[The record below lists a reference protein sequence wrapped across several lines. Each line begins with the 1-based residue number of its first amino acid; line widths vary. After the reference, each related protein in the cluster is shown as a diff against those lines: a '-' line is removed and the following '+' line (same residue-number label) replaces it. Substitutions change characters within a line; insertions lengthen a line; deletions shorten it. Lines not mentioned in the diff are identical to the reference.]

1 MTAGTSPKKPSLARP
16 LALAVAL
23 ILLVILAR
31 VFNLGGRVG
40 ELRTWILSLG
50 AWAPFAFIA
59 IYAAAVVLAVPGSV
73 ITIMAGVL
81 FGSLRGVAV
90 VSVGSTVGAALAFLV
105 SRHLAREAIARRLE
119 TNAKFQRLDRLT
131 REHGAVI
138 VAIARLVPLFPFNL
152 LNYGFGLTQVPFW
165 TYVFWSWLCMLPGTV
180 FYVVGSDAVSTALAR
195 KEIPWPLAIVL
206 AAAVLLILVLV
217 REARKKL
224 KTKEDGHGDH

>member
-1 MTAGTSPKKPSLARP
+1 MARGRSPNKPSLAKP
-16 LALAVAL
+16 IVLGVAL
-23 ILLVILAR
+23 ILLIVLAR
-31 VFNLGGRVG
+31 IFDLGGRVG
-40 ELRTWILSLG
+40 ELRAWILSLG
-50 AWAPFAFIA
+50 AWAPFVFIV

-81 FGSLRGVAV
+81 FGSLRGIAV

-105 SRHLAREAIARRLE
+105 SRHLAREAVARRFE

-152 LNYGFGLTQVPFW
+152 LNYGFGLTHVPFW

-180 FYVVGSDAVSTALAR
+180 LYVVGSDAVSTALAR
-195 KEIPWPLAIVL
+195 REIPWPLVIALVVT
-206 AAAVLLILVLV
+206 VLLIVILV

-224 KTKEDGHGDH
+224 KTKEGGHGQG